1 MQSKTEQRSPYEPD
15 HSGLETEFDIT
26 HEDIEK
32 AFQDFV
38 KSDESQK
45 EPRDRGL
52 VNTLSVFGG
61 VMLVVTILFGLQ
73 MLGLDAGPDISFT
86 QHVIGPSLLA
96 LFTLLI
102 WSGISKRKRNKK
114 KNKTVAPKLKV
125 RPAGAN
131 KTYSDGKT
139 SAKDGNYDSYAF
151 TKKKQLRRSRKDKR
165 FLGVCGGIAD
175 YFGFDPTVVRILF
188 GLSMAFYG
196 TPILLYFLLAIVMK
210 KEPE

>member
-1 MQSKTEQRSPYEPD
+1 MQSKTEQRSPNEPEL
-15 HSGLETEFDIT
+15 SGLETEFDIT

-38 KSDESQK
+38 KNDESEK
-45 EPRDRGL
+45 EPRNRGL

-61 VMLVVTILFGLQ
+61 VMLVVSVLLGLQ

-96 LFTLLI
+96 LFVLLI
-102 WSGISKRKRNKK
+102 WTGISKKKRIKK
-114 KNKTVAPKLKV
+114 KNRREAPKLKV
-125 RPAGAN
+125 KPSGAS
-131 KTYSDGKT
+131 KAYSYEKS

-188 GLSMAFYG
+188 ALSMAFYG
-196 TPILLYFLLAIVMK
+196 TPILLYFLLAIVLK
-210 KEPE
+210 KEPK